1 MLDGA
6 GHRLLA
12 AGHADIRA
20 KRMRDFSTEW
30 SRLRHSH
37 CSGLIVARMR
47 RLLQKPP
54 AEIGIPDQTL
64 IRHRAIPVRRS
75 PPISRLG
82 APRKVF
88 GID

>member
-1 MLDGA
+1 
-6 GHRLLA
+6 
-12 AGHADIRA
+12 
-20 KRMRDFSTEW
+20 MRDFSTER

-64 IRHRAIPVRRS
+64 IRHRAIPVRKIA
-75 PPISRLG
+75 PDFKAGG
-82 APRKVF
+82 ATQGF
-88 GID
+88 CID